1 MAAVLRAASPPD
13 NTPMKP
19 VRLREGANLRAVE
32 RSGDFARRGAGD
44 LWFLGLHRGEPTI
57 WFEDEKHFSAFLIEL
72 NNGGRG
78 STGRH

>member
-1 MAAVLRAASPPD
+1 
-13 NTPMKP
+13 
-19 VRLREGANLRAVE
+19 VE
-32 RSGDFARRGAGD
+32 RWLLSFIGPGTSGDFARRGAGD